1 MGNHSVTMLKEAV
14 KMERNRSELQN
25 PALSNSA
32 GINNDVGI
40 NNNPQTANS
49 TAAVSTTGKSYSSKL
64 VKGVVVGAVVGGCIT
79 LLDNKTRSSVKR
91 RAVTLKDSS
100 ANMINQVKENPQ
112 ETKEKMVQQM
122 KNASNLLKDAI
133 NDAKHLYERVNE
145 DFFKQAEDVKSVT
158 HDAKSTVEDAKSDL
172 QQIGEKVKDAT
183 SEISKDKMTPDEKP
197 ESERERTYQ
206 SIH

>member
-1 MGNHSVTMLKEAV
+1 MGNHSITMLKEAV
-14 KMERNRSELQN
+14 KMERSRSELQN
-25 PALSNSA
+25 PAVSNSA
-32 GINNDVGI
+32 GINNDIGI

-49 TAAVSTTGKSYSSKL
+49 PTAVGNGKSCSSKL

-79 LLDNKTRSSVKR
+79 LLDSKTRSSVKR

-100 ANMINQVKENPQ
+100 TNMINQVKENPQ

-183 SEISKDKMTPDEKP
+183 SEISKEKMTPDEKP
-197 ESERERTYQ
+197 EAERERTYQ